1 MKLVDVLS
9 SSHDWAIKR
18 IDKLDKEN
26 RKGDAYAIELEF
38 YEWLDVNI
46 NSHDVVSMEYIAD
59 N

>member
-1 MKLVDVLS
+1 MKLVDILS

-59 N
+59 E

>member
-59 N
+59 E